1 MVIARTAT
9 GIFRKRHALL
19 VLSCCGVLCCRRAWR
34 VSQGCIDIDLPEAK
48 LEVHMDQ
55 LDAATPNITCTKLSQ
70 VRLADS

>member
-1 MVIARTAT
+1 MY
-9 GIFRKRHALL
+9 
-19 VLSCCGVLCCRRAWR
+19 RRAWR

-70 VRLADS
+70 VWPLPY